1 MMQVISVTDTDA
13 GVRVSHRAFPAGVH
27 VLFFSALLA
36 FMGFVLVNVDLANG
50 TWLPPFDR
58 LPESAKFAVQFVCI
72 GAGLAL
78 LIWPVLRGLKILL
91 WGEVWEFET
100 VRQLITR
107 DGEVVLPFGEIRTL
121 RIEAD
126 TRDEP
131 STITLS
137 IATRAGRTIEI
148 AQGNLHGK
156 QLERFLDVARRVQA
170 RVRIP
175 YEKVGIPND

>member
-1 MMQVISVTDTDA
+1 M
-13 GVRVSHRAFPAGVH
+13 
-27 VLFFSALLA
+27 
-36 FMGFVLVNVDLANG
+36 
-50 TWLPPFDR
+50 
-58 LPESAKFAVQFVCI
+58 
-72 GAGLAL
+72 
-78 LIWPVLRGLKILL
+78 
-91 WGEVWEFET
+91 
-100 VRQLITR
+100 RQLITR

-148 AQGNLHGK
+148 AQGTLHGK

-170 RVRIP
+170 RVQIP
-175 YEKVGIPND
+175 YEKVGIPHD